1 MCACGVTSGG
11 PRSIGGICPLCG
23 RRREAGEGER
33 GVASVQ
39 PRRLRSGAKINIFFI
54 YIRRKAAEGEK
65 SFLFPYKSRN
75 RSMRS
80 TQEKSIQEMAR
91 NIYLYYY
98 FFLFFVFFEL
108 GNKKWERRERVNESR
123 EGRKKKTE

>member
-1 MCACGVTSGG
+1 
-11 PRSIGGICPLCG
+11 
-23 RRREAGEGER
+23 
-33 GVASVQ
+33 
-39 PRRLRSGAKINIFFI
+39 
-54 YIRRKAAEGEK
+54 
-65 SFLFPYKSRN
+65 
-75 RSMRS
+75 MRS

-123 EGRKKKTE
+123 EGRKKKTEW